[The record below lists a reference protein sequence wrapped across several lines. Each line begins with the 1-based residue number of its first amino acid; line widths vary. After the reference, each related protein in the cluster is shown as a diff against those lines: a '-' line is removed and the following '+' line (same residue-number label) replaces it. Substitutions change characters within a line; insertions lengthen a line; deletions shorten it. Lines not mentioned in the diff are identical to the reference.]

1 MHLLVVE
8 DEVSLASAIKRVLQ
22 DDGHAVD
29 VSGDG
34 AEALEKGLS
43 QPYDVVILDVML
55 PSLNGYEL
63 AKRWRRAGKTMPII
77 MLTARDSVTDNVTGL
92 DAGADD
98 YVLKPCSTQELLARV
113 RAQGRRLRL
122 SASDPTSLVVG
133 DLELDL
139 LAHEALRGG
148 LRIELTAKEFAL
160 LEALMRHP
168 GQVLTKAQL
177 LERVWGF
184 DAYTETNIVETYI
197 HYVRNKVD
205 SDYEPKLIRTV
216 RGVGYA
222 IRAV

>member
-29 VSGDG
+29 VSRDG
-34 AEALEKGLS
+34 ADALEKGMT
-43 QPYDVVILDVML
+43 QAYDVVILDVML
-55 PSLNGYEL
+55 PSMNGYDVARL
-63 AKRWRRAGKTMPII
+63 WRRAGKTMPII
-77 MLTARDSVTDNVTGL
+77 MLTARDSVTDKVTGL

-98 YVLKPCSTQELLARV
+98 YVLKPFSTQELLARV
-113 RAQGRRLRL
+113 RAQGRRIRL

-133 DLELDL
+133 DLKLDL
-139 LAHEALRGG
+139 LAHEAVRGG

-205 SDYEPKLIRTV
+205 SDFEPKLIRTV

-222 IRAV
+222 IRAS